1 MIIYRFLYIIYNIC
15 WIYITYIIF
24 TSASKQK
31 SQNKNKI
38 KIKIDNNRVKYIKYN
53 YITNKDTVWNH
64 GEVAWETGWEK
75 EKTELQTQPLFIVEY
90 EYHYSSLPLE
100 VKTQDKCDETIQNQQ
115 IYINASF
122 FGFLKIFYEEFLRRD
137 NFIIQFENI
146 EQSLYNSVFLL
157 LSLVMNVGYK
167 QSKKLEIL
175 ALSSN
180 SNSNNNNKNNDS
192 SYLNKYMQI
201 KKNSMSFFLV
211 VFYIFIKNVG
221 IAE

>member
-15 WIYITYIIF
+15 TVYITYIIL
-24 TSASKQK
+24 TSARTQK
-31 SQNKNKI
+31 NQN
-38 KIKIDNNRVKYIKYN
+38 KIKIDNKRIKYIKYN

-75 EKTELQTQPLFIVEY
+75 EKTELQTQPLFVVEY
-90 EYHYSSLPLE
+90 DYSSSAMEL
-100 VKTQDKCDETIQNQQ
+100 KNQNKCDKIIQNQQ

-146 EQSLYNSVFLL
+146 EQSLYNSVFLI
-157 LSLVMNVGYK
+157 LSLFMNIGYK
-167 QSKKLEIL
+167 QTKKLEIL
-175 ALSSN
+175 GLSTSRE
-180 SNSNNNNKNNDS
+180 NNES
-192 SYLNKYMQI
+192 SYLKQYMKI
-201 KKNSMSFFLV
+201 KKNTMSFFLV
-211 VFYIFIKNVG
+211 IFYIFIKNVG

>member
-1 MIIYRFLYIIYNIC
+1 MIILRLLYIIYNIC
-15 WIYITYIIF
+15 WIYITYIIL
-24 TSASKQK
+24 TSACKEKPQY
-31 SQNKNKI
+31 
-38 KIKIDNNRVKYIKYN
+38 KIKIDNKRVKYIKYN
-53 YITNKDTVWNH
+53 YINNKDTVWNH

-90 EYHYSSLPLE
+90 DYSSSNMEL
-100 VKTQDKCDETIQNQQ
+100 KNQNKCDETIQNQK
-115 IYINASF
+115 IYLNASF

-157 LSLVMNVGYK
+157 FSLFMNIGYK

-180 SNSNNNNKNNDS
+180 SISNSNSGMNDS
-192 SYLNKYMQI
+192 RYLNQYMKI

>member
-1 MIIYRFLYIIYNIC
+1 MEITLLSYMLCALYF
-15 WIYITYIIF
+15 TYLIF
-24 TSASKQK
+24 TTGCKHKTQH
-31 SQNKNKI
+31 
-38 KIKIDNNRVKYIKYN
+38 KIKIDNKRVKYIKYN

-75 EKTELQTQPLFIVEY
+75 EKTELQTEPLFIVEY
-90 EYHYSSLPLE
+90 DYSSSTME
-100 VKTQDKCDETIQNQQ
+100 MKNQNKCDQTIQNQK
-115 IYINASF
+115 IYVNASF

-157 LSLVMNVGYK
+157 LSLVLNIGYK
-167 QSKKLEIL
+167 QSKKLEIQS
-175 ALSSN
+175 LSTRERNHSTDV
-180 SNSNNNNKNNDS
+180 K
-192 SYLNKYMQI
+192 KYMQI
-201 KKNSMSFFLV
+201 KKNTMSFFLV

>member
-1 MIIYRFLYIIYNIC
+1 MFISRFLYIIYNIF
-15 WIYITYIIF
+15 WLYVTYIII
-24 TSASKQK
+24 TAGCKHKTQK
-31 SQNKNKI
+31 KNRIDNKNI
-38 KIKIDNNRVKYIKYN
+38 KYIKYN

-90 EYHYSSLPLE
+90 DYSSSNMEL
-100 VKTQDKCDETIQNQQ
+100 KNQNKCDETIQNQK
-115 IYINASF
+115 IYLNASF

-157 LSLVMNVGYK
+157 LSLFMNIGYK

-175 ALSSN
+175 ALSN
-180 SNSNNNNKNNDS
+180 RENNES
-192 SYLNKYMQI
+192 SYLKQYMKI

>member
-1 MIIYRFLYIIYNIC
+1 MIIYRFLYIIYNIS

-24 TSASKQK
+24 TTACT
-31 SQNKNKI
+31 SQVKTKVR
-38 KIKIDNNRVKYIKYN
+38 IDNKRVKYIKYN

-75 EKTELQTQPLFIVEY
+75 EKTELQTEPLFIVEY
-90 EYHYSSLPLE
+90 HYSSSPLE
-100 VKTQDKCDETIQNQQ
+100 MKTQNKCEQTIQNQK

-146 EQSLYNSVFLL
+146 EQSLYNSVFLI
-157 LSLVMNVGYK
+157 LSLFMNIGYK

-180 SNSNNNNKNNDS
+180 SENNDS
-192 SYLNKYMQI
+192 RYLNQYMKI

>member
-1 MIIYRFLYIIYNIC
+1 MIITRFLYIIYNIS
-15 WIYITYIIF
+15 WIYITYIIL
-24 TSASKQK
+24 TGACTTKTK
-31 SQNKNKI
+31 TKT
-38 KIKIDNNRVKYIKYN
+38 KIDNKRVKYVKYN

-75 EKTELQTQPLFIVEY
+75 EKTELRSQPLFIVEY
-90 EYHYSSLPLE
+90 DYSSSAMEL
-100 VKTQDKCDETIQNQQ
+100 KNQNKCDETIQNQQ

-146 EQSLYNSVFLL
+146 EQSLYNSVFLV
-157 LSLVMNVGYK
+157 LSLFLNIGYK

-175 ALSSN
+175 ALSN
-180 SNSNNNNKNNDS
+180 RENNES
-192 SYLNKYMQI
+192 SYLKQYMKI
-201 KKNSMSFFLV
+201 KKNTMSFFLV